1 MVFCINNK
9 VNQDEKIKSKLE
21 PETQQGIFKRILFE
35 WRNISILLFL
45 YTLQGVPGGLAG
57 SIRLLLQTRGTNY
70 SDQAIFSLV
79 SWPFNLKLLW
89 APLVDAIYWKR
100 MGRRKSWLVPVQY
113 RIEYLRIV
121 PKSDVG
127 VVTLSGFMFTWSI
140 IYFVCTTLIFICKKE
155 EDADPEIESAE
166 VDEDKRNLA
175 FAASVLNDFKLVEA
189 GLSKEVLAQLSVPLA
204 PLGLLITVL
213 MTKWTSGLRPMSL
226 FRNTYGLTYAD
237 KQAEFAHN
245 DINFDP
251 PFVGCSRQICFTC
264 TGVAQVAFITKISD
278 PAYGATY
285 ATLFNTGINVGAI
298 GSEAVSLWLVDPL
311 TVKSC
316 SSDGLCSTVFDG
328 YYVETIACVI
338 MGAGWFYFWGN
349 KAITELQEKPESAW
363 KLGTLRNEWQAV

>member
-1 MVFCINNK
+1 MGPTGGCHL
-9 VNQDEKIKSKLE
+9 LE
-21 PETQQGIFKRILFE
+21 AHGKKEVMART
-35 WRNISILLFL
+35 
-45 YTLQGVPGGLAG
+45 G
-57 SIRLLLQTRGTNY
+57 SISYWCHIIMQIGRFIGFGLFINLA
-70 SDQAIFSLV
+70 SPDFS
-79 SWPFNLKLLW
+79 NK
-89 APLVDAIYWKR
+89 
-100 MGRRKSWLVPVQY
+100 
-113 RIEYLRIV
+113 YLRIV

-226 FRNTYGLTYAD
+226 FRNTYGLTLLSTGISAAMVPVTRFLSNNGTFPSWYFPSLLGID
-237 KQAEFAHN
+237 IFAT
-245 DINFDP
+245 
-251 PFVGCSRQICFTC
+251 ICFTC